1 MRTEGRPGLSV
12 APAGEV
18 AGMQE
23 RDGAIRVAGIGP
35 RSAAPTRTRAA
46 SVVALGLL
54 LSGCAGVRGVL
65 VPVDGSVPGAS
76 KVDMLVAT
84 TRERTN
90 LAEMFSGARGPSLRF
105 ANLTVSIPPAQARQV
120 GEVQWPRQ
128 VPGNPATEFVTL
140 KADMIDRQQALAW
153 FHRSLR
159 SVPRRQVLVFIHG
172 FNNRFEDAV
181 FRFAQIVHDSD
192 APVVPILFTWPS
204 RGSVLAYGYDRESTA
219 YSRNALETMLKAISR
234 DPSVGAISI
243 LAHSMGN
250 SLALETLRQM
260 AIRDGRVAPKIR
272 NVLLAAPDV
281 DVDLAREAIVDMG
294 PRAQRPAF
302 TLFVS
307 QDDRALAVSRR
318 VWGSTARLGAI
329 NPDQEPY
336 RTQLEQANVTVLD
349 LTKLKAG
356 DALNH
361 GKFAESPEVVQLI
374 GKRLAE
380 GQTISDSRVGLGD
393 RIIQV
398 TAGAAAAVGT
408 AAGLAVAA
416 PVAAIDPQSRETLGE
431 HAQNLG
437 HSVSGTVSPD

>member
-1 MRTEGRPGLSV
+1 MFR
-12 APAGEV
+12 
-18 AGMQE
+18 
-23 RDGAIRVAGIGP
+23 
-35 RSAAPTRTRAA
+35 RSRTR
-46 SVVALGLL
+46 SVVAALALATSL
-54 LSGCAGVRGVL
+54 AACASVRGVL
-65 VPVDGSVPGAS
+65 APVAQTVPGAHQI
-76 KVDMLVAT
+76 DMVVAT
-84 TRERTN
+84 TRERTDS
-90 LAEMFSGARGPSLRF
+90 AEMFSGARSPALAF
-105 ANLTVSIPPAQARQV
+105 ANITVSIPPAGARQI

-140 KADMIDRQQALAW
+140 KADVVDRSQAISW
-153 FHRSLR
+153 FQRTLR
-159 SVPRRQVLVFIHG
+159 NTPRRQVLVFIHG

-181 FRFAQIVHDSD
+181 FRFAQLAHDSN
-192 APVVPILFTWPS
+192 APVVPVLFTWPS

-219 YSRNALETMLKAISR
+219 YSRNALEQLLIAIAR
-234 DPSVGAISI
+234 DPAVGEISI

-281 DVDLAREAIVDMG
+281 DVDLAKQAIADLG
-294 PRAQRPAF
+294 PKLKRPSF

-318 VWGSTARLGAI
+318 VWGSAARLGAI

-336 RTQLEQANVTVLD
+336 RTQLEQADINVLD
-349 LTKLKAG
+349 LTKLRAG

-374 GKRLAE
+374 GRRLAE
-380 GQTISDSRVGLGD
+380 GQSVSGSRIGLGD

-398 TAGAAAAVGT
+398 TAGAATAVGT
-408 AAGLAVAA
+408 AAGLALSA
-416 PVAAIDPQSRETLGE
+416 PVAIVDAQARETLGE
-431 HAQNLG
+431 HAEGLG
-437 HSVSGTVSPD
+437 RTLTETAIPD

>member
-1 MRTEGRPGLSV
+1 MLRLEARRAGRPQAARLSLILV
-12 APAGEV
+12 LV
-18 AGMQE
+18 TLL
-23 RDGAIRVAGIGP
+23 GA
-35 RSAAPTRTRAA
+35 
-46 SVVALGLL
+46 
-54 LSGCAGVRGVL
+54 CAGVRGVM
-65 VPVDGSVPGAS
+65 VPVSATVPGAS
-76 KVDMLVAT
+76 QVDMLVAT
-84 TRERTN
+84 TRKRVDP
-90 LAEMFSGARGPSLRF
+90 AEMFSGDRGPTPGF
-105 ANLTVSIPPAQARQV
+105 ANITVSIPPSSARQV

-140 KADMIDRQQALAW
+140 RADVIDRNQALVW

-159 SVPRRQVLVFIHG
+159 ATPKRQVLVFIHG
-172 FNNRFEDAV
+172 FNNRFDDAV
-181 FRFAQIVHDSD
+181 FRFAQIIHDSN

-219 YSRNALETMLKAISR
+219 YSRNALESLLKAISR
-234 DPSVGAISI
+234 DPAVGEISI

-260 AIRDGRVAPKIR
+260 AIRDGRVTPKIR

-294 PRAQRPAF
+294 PRANRPAF

-318 VWGSTARLGAI
+318 VWGSEARLGAI

-380 GQTISDSRVGLGD
+380 GQTVTDSRVGLGD

-398 TAGAAAAVGT
+398 TAGAATAVGT
-408 AAGLAVAA
+408 AAGLAVSA
-416 PVAAIDPQSRETLGE
+416 PVAIVDPRTRESLGDHVE
-431 HAQNLG
+431 ALG
-437 HSVSGTVSPD
+437 RSASDTVAP

>member
-1 MRTEGRPGLSV
+1 VNGT
-12 APAGEV
+12 V
-18 AGMQE
+18 AG
-23 RDGAIRVAGIGP
+23 
-35 RSAAPTRTRAA
+35 A
-46 SVVALGLL
+46 SQ
-54 LSGCAGVRGVL
+54 
-65 VPVDGSVPGAS
+65 
-76 KVDMLVAT
+76 VDMLVAT
-84 TRERTN
+84 TRKQADP
-90 LAEMFSGARGPSLRF
+90 AEMFSGDRGLTPSF
-105 ANLTVSIPPAQARQV
+105 ANITVSIPPPSARQI

-140 KADMIDRQQALAW
+140 KADVIDREQALAW
-153 FHRSLR
+153 FHRTLR
-159 SVPRRQVLVFIHG
+159 TVPKRQVLVFIHG
-172 FNNRFEDAV
+172 FNNRFDDAV

-219 YSRNALETMLKAISR
+219 YSRNALESLLKAISR
-234 DPSVGAISI
+234 DPAVGEISI

-294 PRAQRPAF
+294 PKANRPAF

-318 VWGSTARLGAI
+318 VWGSEARLGAI
-329 NPDQEPY
+329 NPDQEPF

-380 GQTISDSRVGLGD
+380 GQTVTDSRVGLGD

-398 TAGAAAAVGT
+398 TAGAATAVGT
-408 AAGLAVAA
+408 AAGLAVSA
-416 PVAAIDPQSRETLGE
+416 PVALVDPQTRQSIGE
-431 HAQNLG
+431 HVEELG
-437 HSVSGTVSPD
+437 RSASDGAVP

>member
-1 MRTEGRPGLSV
+1 M
-12 APAGEV
+12 APVSET
-18 AGMQE
+18 
-23 RDGAIRVAGIGP
+23 
-35 RSAAPTRTRAA
+35 APDANQ
-46 SVVALGLL
+46 
-54 LSGCAGVRGVL
+54 
-65 VPVDGSVPGAS
+65 
-76 KVDMLVAT
+76 VDMLVAT
-84 TRERTN
+84 TRKQTDP
-90 LAEMFSGARGPSLRF
+90 AELFSGERGSALAF
-105 ANLTVSIPPAQARQV
+105 ANITVSIPPENVRQI

-128 VPGNPATEFVTL
+128 VPGNPATEFVAL
-140 KADMIDRQQALAW
+140 KADLIDRSRALAW

-159 SVPRRQVLVFIHG
+159 STRKRQVLVFIHG

-181 FRFAQIVHDSD
+181 FRFAQIVHDSH

-204 RGSVLAYGYDRESTA
+204 RGSILAYGYDRESTA
-219 YSRNALETMLKAISR
+219 YSRNALENLLKAISL
-234 DPSVGAISI
+234 DPAVGEISI

-281 DVDLAREAIVDMG
+281 DVDLAREAIIDMG
-294 PRAQRPAF
+294 PRANRPAF

-318 VWGSTARLGAI
+318 VWGSEARLGAI

-336 RTQLEQANVTVLD
+336 RTQLENAHVTVLD

-380 GQTISDSRVGLGD
+380 GQTVTDSRVGLGD
-393 RIIQV
+393 RIISV
-398 TAGAAAAVGT
+398 TAGAATAIGT
-408 AAGLAVAA
+408 AAGLAVSA
-416 PVAAIDPQSRETLGE
+416 PVAVVDPQTRQSFGGQIEELGR
-431 HAQNLG
+431 
-437 HSVSGTVSPD
+437 SVSGAATP

>member
-1 MRTEGRPGLSV
+1 MIH
-12 APAGEV
+12 
-18 AGMQE
+18 
-23 RDGAIRVAGIGP
+23 RDATTAFRSRVPVLPLILALALPLGAC
-35 RSAAPTRTRAA
+35 A
-46 SVVALGLL
+46 S
-54 LSGCAGVRGVL
+54 VRGVL
-65 VPVDGSVPGAS
+65 VPVGGTVAGAS
-76 KVDMLVAT
+76 RVDMLVAT
-84 TRERTN
+84 TRKRADP
-90 LAEMFSGARGPSLRF
+90 AEMFSGDRGPAPAF
-105 ANLTVSIPPAQARQV
+105 ANIMVSIPPPSARQV

-140 KADMIDRQQALAW
+140 KADVIDRTQALGW
-153 FHRSLR
+153 FHRTLR
-159 SVPRRQVLVFIHG
+159 TVPKRQVLVFIHG
-172 FNNRFEDAV
+172 FNNRFDDAV

-219 YSRNALETMLKAISR
+219 YSRNALESLLTAISR
-234 DPSVGAISI
+234 DPAVGEISI

-260 AIRDGRVAPKIR
+260 AIRDGRVTPKIR

-294 PRAQRPAF
+294 PRANRPAF

-318 VWGSTARLGAI
+318 VWGSEARLGAI

-374 GKRLAE
+374 GRRLAE
-380 GQTISDSRVGLGD
+380 GQTVTDSRVGLGD

-398 TAGAAAAVGT
+398 TAGAATAVGT
-408 AAGLAVAA
+408 AAGLAISAPVAVIDPRTRQSLGDHVETLGRAASDVAA
-416 PVAAIDPQSRETLGE
+416 P
-431 HAQNLG
+431 
-437 HSVSGTVSPD
+437 